1 MRQAAAY
8 SLPDMKSLGKRC
20 SPPRWLRQAAFGNS
34 GSGYPRRRG
43 IAFGLIR
50 RSAPP
55 GSIRPRRSGSNKQ
68 QGTRRIP

>member
-34 GSGYPRRRG
+34 ASGYPRRRG
-43 IAFGLIR
+43 IAFGLYPAKCAARLDPAAAIR
-50 RSAPP
+50 FE
-55 GSIRPRRSGSNKQ
+55 
-68 QGTRRIP
+68 